1 MRCDGCKLY
10 RRQSTPRPIRGRVR
24 ARHKIAFAQGH
35 GEHAGFI
42 LVKLNRGA
50 GGETSRI
57 PLTSGEVLHSALENI
72 VLPDFDPICAVGLIK
87 RRPRRRVYF
96 V

>member
-57 PLTSGEVLHSALENI
+57 PLTAGEVLLFS
-72 VLPDFDPICAVGLIK
+72 FGK
-87 RRPRRRVYF
+87 YRVAGF
-96 V
+96 GFNLRCGPH